1 MVVALRVARGCAA
14 QEGSADSL
22 AVKHP
27 GRKARQEL
35 VRETGHK
42 GRIAALAAT
51 SKRVMKAG
59 AGKGAVLES
68 WAPENLSAQSAEGE
82 ADVPP
87 VMQQLELAFVV
98 FVRNERT
105 RDGLKLVGLRNRL

>member
-1 MVVALRVARGCAA
+1 M
-14 QEGSADSL
+14 

-27 GRKARQEL
+27 GLRAREEL
-35 VRETGHK
+35 VRETGHE

-68 WAPENLSAQSAEGE
+68 WAPESLSVQSAEGE

-87 VMQQLELAFVV
+87 DMRQLELAFVV
-98 FVRNERT
+98 FVRIERT
-105 RDGLKLVGLRNRL
+105 REGLQLVGVRNRQ